1 MTSLSKAL
9 SFGPRPIFVKGQ
21 ERYYQYLLAIIWGN
35 NLVTNYIVVFLGN
48 FLGLGY
54 TVDLIVTLTIALLV
68 ILSLQYLLKVNN
80 KWTWI
85 GFFSLSF
92 LLFCTYALGNSVNV
106 QGIERFWPQVVAAV
120 PCILLGAGLNYRRDF
135 SLLTVVSWLNIISS
149 VLYQFYF
156 ISTGRTIND
165 NMLGLAYSLLPNI
178 VICFLSAF
186 QRNLLIS
193 WATGILG
200 TFMLLVAGSRGAV
213 VSLAVF
219 LLLYFYLY
227 KLRRGKHR
235 IRALIM
241 ICAVGLIAI
250 SYFTTFFDYTSQ
262 LGFGTRI
269 YDQLM
274 GHAEMNGSGREQMH
288 VVSINEIINQG
299 FWGHGVFG
307 EQDLYKK
314 IVGKSTY
321 PHNLILEILLQ
332 FGIFIGVILVFLIFY
347 LPYKAYRINIK
358 NRNIQQ
364 ALFIVGLV
372 TPVYMNLLLSY
383 TFWTTP
389 LFFFVLSY
397 SIRMAQNKNSQVG
410 VRA

>member
-1 MTSLSKAL
+1 MISLSKAL
-9 SFGPRPIFVKGQ
+9 SFGPRPIFVKDQ
-21 ERYYQYLLAIIWGN
+21 EKYYQYLLAIIWGN
-35 NLVTNYIVVFLGN
+35 NLLTNYIVVFLGN
-48 FLGLGY
+48 YLGLGY
-54 TVDLIVTLTIALLV
+54 TVDLMVSLIIALLV
-68 ILSLQYLLKVNN
+68 ILSSRYLLKVNN

-85 GFFSLSF
+85 GFFALSF

-135 SLLTVVSWLNIISS
+135 SLLTVVSWLNIISA
-149 VLYQFYF
+149 VLYQFYY
-156 ISTGRTIND
+156 ISTGRTVHD
-165 NMLGLAYSLLPNI
+165 DMMGLAYSLLPNI
-178 VICFLSAF
+178 VVCFLSAF

-193 WATGILG
+193 WVTGILG
-200 TFMLLVAGSRGAV
+200 TFMLLVAGTRGAV
-213 VSLAVF
+213 VSFAVF

-235 IRALIM
+235 IRSLIM
-241 ICAVGLIAI
+241 ICAIVLIAI
-250 SYFTTFFDYTSQ
+250 SYFTAFFDYTSQ

-288 VVSINEIINQG
+288 VVSINEIMNQG

-321 PHNLILEILLQ
+321 PHNLILEIFLQ
-332 FGIFIGVILVFLIFY
+332 FGIFIGSILVFIIIY
-347 LPYKAYRINIK
+347 LPFKAYKTEIK
-358 NRNIQQ
+358 HKDLKN
-364 ALFIVGLV
+364 AMFVV
-372 TPVYMNLLLSY
+372 AMATAVYMNLMFSY

-389 LFFFVLSY
+389 LFFFIISY
-397 SIRMAQNKNSQVG
+397 FIKEICIKKYAINYL
-410 VRA
+410 